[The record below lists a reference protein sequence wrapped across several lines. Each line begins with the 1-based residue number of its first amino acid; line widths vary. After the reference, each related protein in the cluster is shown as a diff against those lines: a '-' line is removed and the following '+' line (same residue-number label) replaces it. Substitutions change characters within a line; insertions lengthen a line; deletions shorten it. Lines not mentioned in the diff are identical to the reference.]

1 MHCIKLDRGTAAAH
15 TQRWTAGSEGL
26 RLETGMHVI
35 ESIVTMHKALELG
48 MTFLDTSDVYG
59 PFNNKELV
67 GKAIKGNRESM

>member
-1 MHCIKLDRGTAAAH
+1 MAYKALSSPVTD
-15 TQRWTAGSEGL
+15 E
-26 RLETGMHVI
+26 

-67 GKAIKGNRESM
+67 GAVLSVQETIYFTWLMLRA